1 MAMARRAYYAR
12 IRSQPSLRSC
22 CSRVSVRET
31 FSLTGVTC
39 FLPMS
44 YLSHL
49 FAPATAHRFAAW
61 RPFSFRLTIVGAHT
75 QSPARERLRNESS
88 DYPVIF
94 PYRIRR
100 GSGVRRSLF
109 GPSAARRGYVPPV
122 RSPFPPVCI
131 ASCEIAYDGPRDSTD
146 LPGSLRDRAPAY
158 RISRIRIREHYIR
171 DAPESMRRSKS
182 ESQKC
187 SRDPTVTA
195 LGAVPV
201 GAAVEPW
208 PRQLERKLDR
218 NSTGDWTATS
228 RYLPAI

>member
-31 FSLTGVTC
+31 FSLPGVTC

-75 QSPARERLRNESS
+75 QSPARERLRKKQRLPC
-88 DYPVIF
+88 DFPVPYPKGK
-94 PYRIRR
+94 RR
-100 GSGVRRSLF
+100 AAKSLRTLRRAPRVCAPCAFAVPPRVHRVLRDRVRRSTRL
-109 GPSAARRGYVPPV
+109 
-122 RSPFPPVCI
+122 
-131 ASCEIAYDGPRDSTD
+131 STD

-158 RISRIRIREHYIR
+158 RISRIRIRE
-171 DAPESMRRSKS
+171 RRSR
-182 ESQKC
+182 EH
-187 SRDPTVTA
+187 
-195 LGAVPV
+195 
-201 GAAVEPW
+201 
-208 PRQLERKLDR
+208 
-218 NSTGDWTATS
+218 AT
-228 RYLPAI
+228 LKE

>member
-75 QSPARERLRNESS
+75 QSPARERLRKKQRLPC
-88 DYPVIF
+88 DFPVPYPKGK
-94 PYRIRR
+94 RR
-100 GSGVRRSLF
+100 VRRSLF

-158 RISRIRIREHYIR
+158 RISRIRIRE
-171 DAPESMRRSKS
+171 RRSR
-182 ESQKC
+182 EH
-187 SRDPTVTA
+187 
-195 LGAVPV
+195 
-201 GAAVEPW
+201 
-208 PRQLERKLDR
+208 
-218 NSTGDWTATS
+218 AT
-228 RYLPAI
+228 LKE

>member
-75 QSPARERLRNESS
+75 QSPARERLRKNAVN
-88 DYPVIF
+88 PVIF
-94 PYRIRR
+94 PHR
-100 GSGVRRSLF
+100 
-109 GPSAARRGYVPPV
+109 
-122 RSPFPPVCI
+122 
-131 ASCEIAYDGPRDSTD
+131 
-146 LPGSLRDRAPAY
+146 
-158 RISRIRIREHYIR
+158 
-171 DAPESMRRSKS
+171 
-182 ESQKC
+182 
-187 SRDPTVTA
+187 
-195 LGAVPV
+195 
-201 GAAVEPW
+201 
-208 PRQLERKLDR
+208 
-218 NSTGDWTATS
+218 
-228 RYLPAI
+228 

>member
-75 QSPARERLRNESS
+75 QSPAR
-88 DYPVIF
+88 V
-94 PYRIRR
+94 R
-100 GSGVRRSLF
+100 GSEKSSEPCDFPVPLGIVYPKGKAKSLRTLRRAPRVCAPCAFAVPPRVHRVLRDRVRRS
-109 GPSAARRGYVPPV
+109 
-122 RSPFPPVCI
+122 
-131 ASCEIAYDGPRDSTD
+131 T
-146 LPGSLRDRAPAY
+146 
-158 RISRIRIREHYIR
+158 
-171 DAPESMRRSKS
+171 
-182 ESQKC
+182 
-187 SRDPTVTA
+187 
-195 LGAVPV
+195 
-201 GAAVEPW
+201 
-208 PRQLERKLDR
+208 RQH
-218 NSTGDWTATS
+218 
-228 RYLPAI
+228 